1 MGGIAGVL
9 HGSSLVT
16 RDLDLCVLLTP
27 ENVQKL
33 RACLK
38 DLHPKHRM
46 TQNKLSFLEYP
57 EDVSTVKN
65 LYLETD
71 VGEIDFMTEITG
83 VGDFKKIS
91 EKAHSVPLFGYEC
104 KVISLEDLINAKV
117 SLGREKDL
125 AMVRELKVV
134 QKKKKDE
141 KKK

>member
-1 MGGIAGVL
+1 MAGVL

-27 ENVQKL
+27 ENVEKL
-33 RACLK
+33 RTCLK

-46 TQNKLSFLEYP
+46 ASKKLSFLEYP
-57 EDVSTVKN
+57 QDISSVKN

-71 VGEIDFMTEITG
+71 IGEIDFVTEITG
-83 VGDFKKIS
+83 VGDFKKIAQ
-91 EKAHSVPLFGYEC
+91 KAHTIQLFGYDC
-104 KVISLEDLINAKV
+104 KVISIEDLIKAKI

-134 QKKKKDE
+134 QKKKKEE
-141 KKK
+141 KKG